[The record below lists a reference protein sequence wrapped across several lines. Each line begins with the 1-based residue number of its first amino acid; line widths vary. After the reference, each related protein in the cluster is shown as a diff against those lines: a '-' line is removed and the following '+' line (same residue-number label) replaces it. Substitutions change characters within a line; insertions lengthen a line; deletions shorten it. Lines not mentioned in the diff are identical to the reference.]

1 MLNLKIKTIL
11 KTAQA
16 RDKTLTKFLWPILV
30 CGLFVVVLGLSDLS
44 AQSQIIESE
53 PSLRLSFN
61 RQNNFT
67 FSTRIESFYRYK
79 TDKYRLEWRL
89 YLDNLL
95 NSRLDDP
102 VVQLYIH
109 NDILQYY
116 TLSPKW
122 ELASWIESDQ
132 FFNSNSYRYSAYG
145 GVNFKPFPWL
155 KIRPLVGY
163 SLDTRS
169 GIQDKGFSPAIFAES
184 EYKFDDGS
192 FLQIRGRARSKYIRP
207 RHQRNIMLSSF
218 YSRNF
223 NEFSAISVGV
233 RVGGNELDD
242 YKLKSIEKIKSD
254 TLSGQLGLSY
264 KLFPGVYWE
273 SNNTFTLTRREFDYE
288 TFTAP
293 EAEFNDLKYQQVNI
307 FTQQKISLAAKKLSG
322 FFKYEYLYLNRG
334 YDLEN
339 NQDLADREFDRLLS
353 REKQK
358 DYFRKLTNIELFL
371 KYPLNPKHNLTLTG
385 SNRYL
390 QYDTPAAENF
400 DDLDELNYALTGEI
414 RSTWSRS
421 FSTRYKLLGLVRQY
435 AFLFK
440 ERSQDNYTQRT
451 LRMEFDYR
459 WQMTD
464 KISLSGEQ
472 YIYVTYNV
480 KDFNDRNLTDRST
493 RNLESRLDFRYR
505 PSSKWESQTK
515 LYRKEIH
522 VSYLNWEAFTE
533 TTLDTTTTY
542 LLDHTNRL
550 LLKNKW
556 ENARI
561 FLNVGY
567 KHFSQ
572 FRFQN
577 TSMTNLNNVLTPIN
591 LHIRYHQTGAQTGIR
606 FIHRKPA
613 SLDLNI
619 WWQLQIQNF
628 KFRELEAFS
637 SLGRNYRE
645 TDLRK
650 TTLFFRP
657 FMQLDMNIAL

>member
-1 MLNLKIKTIL
+1 MTLRIAFIFWLFACIL
-11 KTAQA
+11 GTGSV
-16 RDKTLTKFLWPILV
+16 F
-30 CGLFVVVLGLSDLS
+30 

-53 PSLRLSFN
+53 PNLRLSFN

-67 FSTRIESFYRYK
+67 FSTRLEGLYK
-79 TDKYRLEWRL
+79 YKKENYRLEWHL

-102 VVQLYIH
+102 VVQLYIS
-109 NDILQYY
+109 NDLWQYY
-116 TLSPKW
+116 KFKPKW
-122 ELASWIESDQ
+122 EWTSWIESDQ
-132 FFNSNSYRYSAYG
+132 FFNSNSHRYSTYG
-145 GVNFKPFPWL
+145 GVNFTPFSWL
-155 KIRPLVGY
+155 EIRPMIGY
-163 SLDTRS
+163 SWDQRS
-169 GIQDKGFSPAIFAES
+169 GIKDNGLSPAIFAES
-184 EYKFDDGS
+184 EYKFKDGS
-192 FLQIRGRARSKYIRP
+192 YLQIRGQARSKYIRP
-207 RHQRNIMLSSF
+207 RHQRNVMLSSF

-223 NEFSAISVGV
+223 NEFSAISVGL

-242 YKLKSIEKIKSD
+242 YKSNSIEKIKSD
-254 TLSGQLGLSY
+254 TVSGQLGLSY
-264 KLFPGVYWE
+264 QLFPGVYWE

-288 TFTAP
+288 KFTTP
-293 EAEFNDLKYQQVNI
+293 EAEFNDLRYDQLNI
-307 FTQQKISLAAKKLSG
+307 FTQQKISLATQKVSG
-322 FFKYEYLYLNRG
+322 FFKYEYLYLSRG
-334 YDLEN
+334 YELQND
-339 NQDLADREFDRLLS
+339 QDLSDTEFDRLLL

-358 DYFRKLTNIELFL
+358 DYFRKLTNIELYL
-371 KYPLNPKHNLTLTG
+371 KYPINTKHSFALTG

-390 QYDTPAAENF
+390 QYDTPTTDNF
-400 DDLDELNYALTGEI
+400 DDHDELNYALTGEL
-414 RSTWSRS
+414 RSTWSQR

-464 KISLSGEQ
+464 KISMNGEQ
-472 YIYVTYNV
+472 YVYVTYNV

-542 LLDHTNRL
+542 LLDHNNRI

-561 FLNVGY
+561 FLNLGY

-577 TSMTNLNNVLTPIN
+577 TSMTSLSNILTPIN
-591 LHIRYHQTGAQTGIR
+591 LHIRYHQTGVQTGIR

-619 WWQLQIQNF
+619 WWQVQIQDF

-637 SLGRNYRE
+637 TLGRTYRE

-650 TTLFFRP
+650 TNIFFRP
-657 FMQLDMNIAL
+657 FMQLDMNISL